1 MKKMRMKLKIR
12 HVIASGL
19 LSIIIYLIGRW
30 LSSINGFDPP
40 YFLYFFGQILILVS
54 ILLVLVMITISFI
67 LIIRRLKKHGG

>member
-54 ILLVLVMITISFI
+54 IFLVLVMIIMSFI
-67 LIIRRLKKHGG
+67 LLLMRLKNEGG

>member
-1 MKKMRMKLKIR
+1 MSKLKVR
-12 HVIASGL
+12 HVIVTGL

-67 LIIRRLKKHGG
+67 LLIRRLKKHGG